1 MVNLKMK
8 NTENKN
14 NIGYGFYSRVLEKP
28 FDSVEELTK
37 AEAAHFEKLKA
48 KEDKAAQK
56 KADATKVEEAFKAL
70 NAARKSYKEDLATI
84 TKEYNDSLEHLNK
97 AFKLGKEDIRSKLAK
112 AETTYSEALKEFSEK
127 YNEGFHLT
135 LKDGDFETTISGQS
149 VNDTAKT
156 SIDYAKLSDIFDLM
170 FNF

>member
-14 NIGYGFYSRVLEKP
+14 NIGYSFYSRVLEKP

-48 KEDKAAQK
+48 KEDKATQK
-56 KADATKVEEAFKAL
+56 KADAQKVEDAFKTL
-70 NAARKSYKEDLATI
+70 NAARKTYKENLATL
-84 TKEYNDSLEHLNK
+84 TREYRKGLEEFKATFEASRKEIHAN
-97 AFKLGKEDIRSKLAK
+97 LAK
-112 AETTYSEALKEFSEK
+112 AETDYAEALKEFSEK
-127 YNEGFHLT
+127 YKEGFHLT

-149 VNDTAKT
+149 VDATKT